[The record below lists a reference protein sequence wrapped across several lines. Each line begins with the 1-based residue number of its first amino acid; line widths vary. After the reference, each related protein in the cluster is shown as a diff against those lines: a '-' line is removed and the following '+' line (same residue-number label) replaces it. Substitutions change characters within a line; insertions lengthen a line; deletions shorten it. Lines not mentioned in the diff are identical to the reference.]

1 MQRGSQHQH
10 HHYHYYRIFYHYQ
23 TIIVIVVF
31 VDSVIIITIVID
43 MYATIIDLSCFL
55 FRAAAFIHLKSLFA
69 ARFKLCKLSFV

>member
-10 HHYHYYRIFYHYQ
+10 HHHHYYHMFYFCQ

-31 VDSVIIITIVID
+31 VDSVINIIIVID
-43 MYATIIDLSCFL
+43 MYATIIDLLRFL
-55 FRAAAFIHLKSLFA
+55 FRAAAFIHLKSLFV